1 MLSFIIILQLPDMGQ
16 KGKMYSFVPK
26 QWSNE
31 DICFH
36 MVLDTQYQKFD
47 VMLSKLVHHCRIAL
61 GFLIDSDKSLTVFE
75 VKHIHDKG
83 QAEAAYV
90 SWNTP
95 LLTGRGENLSV
106 LLLSAPHCRF
116 TSSPLPQCAGFMHY
130 LLTVGGS
137 YEFSLECSVV
147 PRNPF
152 FLWVNV
158 CAHKVRNRVQ

>member
-1 MLSFIIILQLPDMGQ
+1 MLSFIIISQLPDMGQ

-36 MVLDTQYQKFD
+36 MVLDTHYQKFD
-47 VMLSKLVHHCRIAL
+47 VMLSKLVHHCGIAL
-61 GFLIDSDKSLTVFE
+61 DFLIDSDKSLTVFE

-95 LLTGRGENLSV
+95 LLTRRGENLAV
-106 LLLSAPHCRF
+106 LPLSAPHCCV
-116 TSSPLPQCAGFMHY
+116 TSPPLPQCASFIHY
-130 LLTVGGS
+130 LVTVVGP
-137 YEFSLECSVV
+137 YEFSVKRSIP
-147 PRNPF
+147 PRNYF
-152 FLWVNV
+152 FSWVNV
-158 CAHKVRNRVQ
+158 CAHEVRNTVQ

>member
-1 MLSFIIILQLPDMGQ
+1 MARGCNRWLSFIVIPQLPDTGQ

-36 MVLDTQYQKFD
+36 MVLDTHYQKFD

-61 GFLIDSDKSLTVFE
+61 AFLIDSDKSLTVFE
-75 VKHIHDKG
+75 VKHRHDKG

-95 LLTGRGENLSV
+95 LLTQKGENLSV
-106 LLLSAPHCRF
+106 LSLSAPCCCL
-116 TSSPLPQCAGFMHY
+116 SSPALQLQKLCGY
-130 LLTVGGS
+130 RSGS
-137 YEFSLECSVV
+137 F
-147 PRNPF
+147 
-152 FLWVNV
+152 
-158 CAHKVRNRVQ
+158 